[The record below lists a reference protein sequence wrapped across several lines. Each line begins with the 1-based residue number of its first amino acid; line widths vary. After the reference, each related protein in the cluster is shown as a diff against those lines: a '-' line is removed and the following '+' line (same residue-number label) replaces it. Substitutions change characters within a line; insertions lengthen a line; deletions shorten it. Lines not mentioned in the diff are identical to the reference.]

1 MKVNKWTVGLAAA
14 GVVSL
19 AGVAQAEEKQKN
31 FVESAMSS
39 TVLSGYVDVGFNY
52 NIGPDSANQGP
63 PTSFGGYGG
72 LGTANTKADGFNL
85 NVVNLKLEKGL
96 DDSGWAAGY
105 TAELWLGPD
114 ANALGTVLGNG
125 GVGADF
131 AIKQAYV
138 ALRTPVGNGIDW
150 KIGVFDTIIGY
161 EVANGPGNPNI
172 SRSYGISVEPFQHT
186 GLLGS
191 YKVADFLTV
200 SAGVANVG
208 ASSTINQRNPNDSW
222 NKAWMASVAIT
233 APEDTGFLAGSAL
246 YAGVVS
252 GFAGPNG
259 TAPGTVI
266 NETRNFY
273 LGGTMATPVAGLKL
287 GFAVD
292 LVEDALANP
301 FGAYSALTAAPFGT
315 VNNDIQVYALY
326 ASFQATEKLSF
337 HGRAEYANFGN
348 GVAAF
353 GVAGG
358 SISSEIY
365 AITGT
370 VQYDLWQNVLTRIEF
385 RWDHS
390 NELPANLANATGFF
404 GGNIATGGVP
414 VTQNA
419 YTILAQVVYKF

>member
-1 MKVNKWTVGLAAA
+1 MKVNKWIVGLAAA
-14 GVVSL
+14 GLVSL

-31 FVESAMSS
+31 FIESAMSS

-52 NIGPDSANQGP
+52 NIGPDTANQAP

-72 LGTANTKADGFNL
+72 LRTANTKADGFNL

-114 ANALGTVLGNG
+114 ANTLGTIST

-186 GLLGS
+186 GLLGT

-200 SAGVANVG
+200 AAGVANVG

-252 GFAGPNG
+252 GFAGTNG
-259 TAPGTVI
+259 TPAGTTI

-273 LGGTMATPVAGLKL
+273 IGGTMNTPVAGLKL

-292 LVEDALANP
+292 LVEDALGNP
-301 FGAYSALTAAPFGT
+301 FGLYSALGT
-315 VNNDIQVYALY
+315 PNNDIQVYALY
-326 ASFQATEKLSF
+326 ASYQATEKLSL
-337 HGRAEYANFGN
+337 HGRAEYANYGN
-348 GVAAF
+348 GIASPIGNVSA
-353 GVAGG
+353 
-358 SISSEIY
+358 EIY

-390 NELPANLANATGFF
+390 SDLPSNPFGAQGLF
-404 GGNIATGGVP
+404 GGNIATGGIP

>member
-52 NIGPDSANQGP
+52 NIGPDTANQAP

-72 LGTANTKADGFNL
+72 LGTSNTKADGFNL
-85 NVVNLKLEKGL
+85 NVVNLKLSKDL

-114 ANALGTVLGNG
+114 ANTLGTVLGNG

-191 YKVADFLTV
+191 YKVVDFLTV

-252 GFAGPNG
+252 GFAGANG
-259 TAPGTVI
+259 TPAGTTI
-266 NETRNFY
+266 NETRNY
-273 LGGTMATPVAGLKL
+273 YIGGTMNTPVAGLKL

-292 LVEDALANP
+292 LVEDALGNP
-301 FGAYSALTAAPFGT
+301 FGLYSALGT
-315 VNNDIQVYALY
+315 PNNDIQVYALY

-337 HGRAEYANFGN
+337 HGRAEYANYGN
-348 GVAAF
+348 GIATPF
-353 GVAGG
+353 GGVSA
-358 SISSEIY
+358 EIY

-370 VQYDLWQNVLTRIEF
+370 VQYDLWQNVLTRVEF

-390 NELPANLANATGFF
+390 NDLPSNPFGARGLF
-404 GGNIATGGVP
+404 GGSAATGGIP

>member
-1 MKVNKWTVGLAAA
+1 
-14 GVVSL
+14 
-19 AGVAQAEEKQKN
+19 
-31 FVESAMSS
+31 
-39 TVLSGYVDVGFNY
+39 
-52 NIGPDSANQGP
+52 
-63 PTSFGGYGG
+63 
-72 LGTANTKADGFNL
+72 
-85 NVVNLKLEKGL
+85 L

-114 ANALGTVLGNG
+114 ANALGTIST

-200 SAGVANVG
+200 SAGVANTG
-208 ASSTINQRNPNDSW
+208 ATSVINLRNPNDPW
-222 NKAWMASVAIT
+222 NKSWMASVAIT

-252 GFAGPNG
+252 GFAGG
-259 TAPGTVI
+259 GPGTP
-266 NETRNFY
+266 NETRNY
-273 LGGTMATPVAGLKL
+273 YIGGTMSTPVAGLKL

-292 LVEDALANP
+292 LVEDSPFTP
-301 FGAYSALTAAPFGT
+301 FGAYAALGGPT
-315 VNNDIQVYALY
+315 VDNDIQVYAVY

-348 GVAAF
+348 GIPTF
-353 GVAGG
+353 IGN
-358 SISSEIY
+358 ISSEVY

-370 VQYDLWQNVLTRIEF
+370 VQYDLWQNVLTRVEF

-390 NELPANLANATGFF
+390 SDLPANGFGASGFF
-404 GGNIATGGVP
+404 GGTAANPGVP
-414 VTQNA
+414 LTQNA